1 MNVRIRTAL
10 GIVFILAIASVC
22 WASPQ
27 LIQGDQ
33 GDNFH
38 WTGKLPAEKV
48 VEIKNVNGEIE
59 VEGVA
64 GDQIEI
70 NAVKSGRDRAEVK
83 IELIQTADGIT
94 VCAVL
99 PGNSCESGSNW
110 STHSHGDHQWRV
122 DFTVRV
128 PKNLRVTARNVNGK
142 VRAEDLGRYV
152 DASSV
157 NGSVDVS
164 TSSYARGSSVNGG
177 VRVRMGRTD
186 WPGTL
191 KLSSVN
197 GSVELD
203 VPADLNADVHFSSVN
218 GSLDTDFPLTIEG
231 NTTFGPKNIRGRIGS
246 GGRELDV
253 STVNGSLHIRK
264 GGTAGM

>member
-1 MNVRIRTAL
+1 MKSRIASAL
-10 GIVFILAIASVC
+10 GIVIILALASVC

-33 GDNFH
+33 GDRFH

-70 NAVKSGRDRAEVK
+70 NAVKSGRDRDQVK
-83 IELIQTADGIT
+83 VELIQTADGIT

-110 STHSHGDHQWRV
+110 SSHSHGDHQWSV

-157 NGSVDVS
+157 NGSVDV
-164 TSSYARGSSVNGG
+164 TTASYAKGSSVNGG
-177 VRVRMGRTD
+177 VHLRMGRTD

-191 KLSSVN
+191 KISSVN
-197 GSVELD
+197 GSIEVD
-203 VPADLNADVHFSSVN
+203 VPADLNADVRFSSVN

-231 NTTFGPKNIRGRIGS
+231 HYGFGPKNIRGRIGN
-246 GGRELDV
+246 GGRELEV

-264 GGTAGM
+264 GGASGM